1 MTRRRLIC
9 LYVFVLSTAIALSA
23 FSAAP
28 PAPAGFQLGGDPA
41 NGKIV
46 YDKRCALCH
55 GATGDGK
62 GTVAAN
68 LNPKPLAFTDK
79 ALMAKRSDWEVYLA
93 IRDGGKAVGLS
104 PTMFGWKGL
113 ISDQEIR
120 DAAAYVRSLAR

>member
-9 LYVFVLSTAIALSA
+9 LYAFVLSTAVALSA

-28 PAPAGFQLGGDPA
+28 PAPAGFQLDGDAA
-41 NGKIV
+41 NGKTV

-55 GATGDGK
+55 GATGDGQGK
-62 GTVAAN
+62 MAAS
-68 LNPKPLAFTDK
+68 LNPKPLDFTSK

-120 DAAAYVRSLAR
+120 DVAAYVRSLAR